1 MICKNCGT
9 EDLYPT
15 ENCFM
20 CNSKYEVTTDT
31 FSEKISTEKPII
43 HNEEELQP
51 ILNPFVYKI
60 IVEEDERQIDTVKD
74 TEDPVVN
81 LQKEVFEFDFKSILL
96 ILSLLLNIMFAI
108 VLTFIIIKF

>member
-9 EDLYPT
+9 EDLCPT
-15 ENCFM
+15 ENCFI
-20 CNSKYEVTTDT
+20 CNSKYEVTADT
-31 FSEKISTEKPII
+31 FSEKISTEKAII

-51 ILNPFVYKI
+51 ISEPFAYKI
-60 IVEEDERQIDTVKD
+60 IVEEDEKQIDTTKD

-81 LQKEVFEFDFKSILL
+81 LQKEVYEFDFKSILL
-96 ILSLLLNIMFAI
+96 ILSLLLNIIFAI